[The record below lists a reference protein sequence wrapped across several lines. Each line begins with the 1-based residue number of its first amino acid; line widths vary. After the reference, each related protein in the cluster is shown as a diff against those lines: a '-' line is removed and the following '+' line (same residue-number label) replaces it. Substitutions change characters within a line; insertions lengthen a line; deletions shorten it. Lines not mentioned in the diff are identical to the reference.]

1 MACAGEQSSSP
12 APTAQPTAMAILAP
26 TAVAPSSVAP
36 VVPTVRPSTPT
47 ATAEPETAVE
57 PVTIPGDA
65 AAKLDEY
72 VSAYAELGFFSG
84 SVLVAQGDNVLI
96 SKGYGMADYEQGI
109 PNTPQTKFE
118 IVGLTEQFTA
128 MVILQLRECWLS
140 AETGQIVNRDFEL
153 ISRAL

>member
-1 MACAGEQSSSP
+1 
-12 APTAQPTAMAILAP
+12 MAILAP

-84 SVLVAQGDNVLI
+84 SV
-96 SKGYGMADYEQGI
+96 S
-109 PNTPQTKFE
+109 
-118 IVGLTEQFTA
+118 
-128 MVILQLRECWLS
+128 
-140 AETGQIVNRDFEL
+140 
-153 ISRAL
+153 

>member
-1 MACAGEQSSSP
+1 
-12 APTAQPTAMAILAP
+12 MAILAP

-128 MVILQLRECWLS
+128 MAILQLREC
-140 AETGQIVNRDFEL
+140 
-153 ISRAL
+153 